1 MDEATEALL
10 DSGQRLRV
18 ATEWLQRFIEGRVN
32 TRIWHGDPDTFILE
46 TDTGECF
53 YVSRTD
59 PSLLIE
65 LAEPNDLPHHLS
77 R

>member
-1 MDEATEALL
+1 MNEAIEDLIE
-10 DSGQRLRV
+10 SGERLRV
-18 ATEWLQRFIEGRVN
+18 YTAWLKRFIEGHVN

-46 TDTGECF
+46 TNTGESF
-53 YVSRTD
+53 YLSRTD

-65 LAEPNDLPHHLS
+65 LAEPNDVSHHLS

>member
-1 MDEATEALL
+1 MDEAIEDLIE
-10 DSGQRLRV
+10 SGARLRV
-18 ATEWLQRFIEGRVN
+18 YTAWLQRFIEGQVN

-65 LAEPNDLPHHLS
+65 LAEPNGLPHHLS